1 MKLTIRGGRKR
12 KLLCYKSSAKQTQTK
27 GKKSG
32 LKHRKRRK
40 WINAIQQNPH
50 SREGQREDWKDKQM
64 ERHEKKK
71 KGRPTRGR
79 GYPSPHQMRNRRAV
93 GSER

>member
-1 MKLTIRGGRKR
+1 MQGENVSFYVTRVQCVLKEQQK
-12 KLLCYKSSAKQTQTK
+12 QTK

-32 LKHRKRRK
+32 LKHRKRRQ
-40 WINAIQQNPH
+40 WIIAIQQNPH

-71 KGRPTRGR
+71 GRPTRGR
-79 GYPSPHQMRNRRAV
+79 GYPSPHQMRNRGAA